1 MSNRL
6 QDQRKFG
13 NSLPC
18 FAYRSF
24 AVFAGIVLF
33 ANFGIGMRKTNAAS
47 HSTVGQITQQEGE
60 GELYYTYFDQ
70 KIPLT
75 QQTNAIA
82 VEFKPAPRASTRSLS
97 APQPLHLQLQQE
109 LQRGS
114 AGTRSLN
121 STAGL
126 KVEVSP
132 LGENYALV
140 NVLGSSRGASVNVA
154 EQIKQKSY
162 VETTLPVLS
171 RSRTASP
178 SPPEE
183 VIVLPNEIMLS
194 FEPGISD
201 QKKQAILAEQN
212 LEIIRPVRFSP
223 NRYLVSSK
231 TASGTAVL
239 TVTNQLN
246 NIAQVQSATPNFLQ
260 SLPQQEVKQR
270 RGDAEME
277 RWGDGEMGRWGD
289 GSRRIFMHDG
299 EIGTALK
306 NPLASLLKTEI
317 TKRQHNFFPLQ
328 WHIDSAPLTICLNQ
342 RSDYAEPLLDY
353 LQQCGED
360 GKIQNQKLA
369 KPRTDIQVTAA
380 WKNSNQGRDVV
391 VAVIDS
397 FLETTHPD
405 LADNIYQ
412 VGNIPDKLPGEV
424 SGWDF
429 VEEDGD
435 TGISPEEMQLLGS
448 KFRDAFLLDDEAL
461 QQKYPGIFDKVR
473 FYYSDYSEVEIANEV
488 RSTLKN
494 RHVASEFHGTQV
506 AGVIAAR
513 PQGKSGVVGIAPSAQ
528 ILPIRVSTIGVGIKP
543 VHIIEAI
550 GYAASRQA
558 DVVNIS
564 IGWNLPVEDIANAI
578 DTVLTADPKIVIV
591 VSAGNDDFDSVKFP
605 ASVPGV
611 VAVGATGLTGN
622 RASYSN
628 YGIDNPFGQG
638 LTVVAPGGDSSPHWP
653 IGGVLTT
660 SGTWL
665 PEFWQGIEEPQHW
678 GPNLDIPGKYRWVRG
693 TSFASP
699 AVAGTF
705 ALMKGEDSERRLSR
719 EELIAILEKTSSYEG
734 LTVSE
739 EDMELYQS
747 LKEELPSSVTPQK
760 YFFGSGLINADA
772 AVQEVKR
779 SR

>member
-13 NSLPC
+13 NSLPR

-33 ANFGIGMRKTNAAS
+33 SHSGIGTAIVSAAS
-47 HSTVGQITQQEGE
+47 NSTVGQITEPEEE
-60 GELYYTYFDQ
+60 GELYYTFFDQ

-75 QQTNAIA
+75 QRTNAIA
-82 VEFKPAPRASTRSLS
+82 VAFKPAPRASARSLS

-109 LQRGS
+109 LQRGGAS
-114 AGTRSLN
+114 TRSLN
-121 STAGL
+121 STAAV

-140 NVLGSSRGASVNVA
+140 NVLASSRSASVNVE

-201 QKKQAILAEQN
+201 QEKQAILAKHN
-212 LEIIRPVRFSP
+212 LEIIRPVRFTQ
-223 NRYLVSSK
+223 NRYLVRSQS
-231 TASGTAVL
+231 ASGTKVL
-239 TVTNQLN
+239 NVANQLN
-246 NIAQVQSATPNFLQ
+246 NVAQVQSATPNFLQ
-260 SLPQQEVKQR
+260 SLPQQE
-270 RGDAEME
+270 GLTG
-277 RWGDGEMGRWGD
+277 RWGDGEMGRWED
-289 GSRRIFMHDG
+289 GSRGIFMHGG
-299 EIGTALK
+299 EKNFFIGTALK
-306 NPLASLLKTEI
+306 NPITSLLKAEI

-342 RSDYAEPLLDY
+342 RSGNTEPLLDY

-360 GKIQNQKLA
+360 GKVQNQKLA

-380 WKNSNQGRDVV
+380 WKNSNQGRDVL

-397 FLETTHPD
+397 FLETSHPD
-405 LADNIYQ
+405 LAANIYQ
-412 VGNIPDKLPGEV
+412 VGNIPDKLPGET

-461 QQKYPGIFDKVR
+461 QQQYPGIFDRVS
-473 FYYSDYSEVEIANEV
+473 FYYSDYSAKEIANKV
-488 RSTLKN
+488 RSILKN

-550 GYAASRQA
+550 GYAASRKA

-564 IGWNLPVEDIANAI
+564 IGWDLPVEDIAHAI
-578 DTVLTADPKIVIV
+578 DTVLKADPKLVIV

-605 ASVPGV
+605 ALVPGV
-611 VAVGATGLTGN
+611 VAVGATNLTGN

-638 LTVVAPGGDSSPHWP
+638 LTVVAPGGDTSPHWP

-660 SGTWL
+660 NGTWL
-665 PEFWQGIEEPQHW
+665 PEFWQGIEKPQHW
-678 GPNLDIPGKYRWVRG
+678 GPNLDIPGKYRWVQG

-719 EELIAILEKTSSYEG
+719 EELIAILEKTASYEG

-739 EDMELYQS
+739 EEMELYQS
-747 LKEELPSSVTPQK
+747 LKEELPSSVSPQE

-772 AVQEVKR
+772 AVKEVKR
-779 SR
+779 LQ